1 MALDGTA
8 GKLSLWNGWQLTATL
23 SLLLGLMVALTLWAE
38 SDRVEAIRLAIRM
51 TARTS
56 LLIFVPVFMASSLY
70 RLRKSGPTRWLLLN
84 RRYLGLSF
92 AASHALHLGCIL
104 ALQRADPTLFDTLTS
119 PTSFIGGGL
128 AYVLIALMALT
139 SFDGAVK
146 RMGARNWRFLH
157 LTGMW
162 VIWLIFTFSNGGRA
176 VTDPAYLPAVAFMV
190 LGLGV
195 RILGRRSRR
204 LGPIS
209 G

>member
-8 GKLSLWNGWQLTATL
+8 GKLSLWNGWRLTATL
-23 SLLLGLMVALTLWAE
+23 SLLLGLMVALNLWVE
-38 SDRVEAIRLAIRM
+38 PDRVEAIRLAIRM

-70 RLRKSGPTRWLLLN
+70 RLHKSGPTRWLLLN
-84 RRYLGLSF
+84 RRYLGLAF

-104 ALQRADPTLFDTLTS
+104 ALQRADPMLFDTLTS
-119 PTSFIGGGL
+119 PTSFVGGGL

-176 VTDPAYLPAVAFMV
+176 VTDPAYLPAVAFLV